1 MESINQE
8 NQFEFQIMKFF
19 TVFIVLVSLFGIIYA
34 DIESESNV
42 IKIVG
47 HIESHELIGTVPIYI
62 SNDGKEDYNEDSF
75 QFPSVSSLWN
85 VLKYLPI

>member
-1 MESINQE
+1 
-8 NQFEFQIMKFF
+8 MKFF

-34 DIESESNV
+34 DIESNV

-47 HIESHELIGTVPIYI
+47 HIEAHELIGTVPIYI
-62 SNDGKEDYNEDSF
+62 SNDGKEDYNEDLF